1 MLFKFRKRSFL
12 NSIYYLFG
20 TEILI
25 NYAKK
30 KINRFQAQQKSMHS
44 NQKICICQNDSQ
56 PR

>member
-12 NSIYYLFG
+12 NSRYYLFG

-30 KINRFQAQQKSMHS
+30 HQSFPGSTTIEAFE
-44 NQKICICQNDSQ
+44 QKICIFQNDTQ
-56 PR
+56 CCV